1 MKRLKFEELH
11 LSDEMLR
18 AVVEMGF
25 EEPTHIQSETIPTLM
40 EGKDIIGQAQTG
52 TGKTAAYA
60 IPILENIENGAN
72 YIQAVVM
79 CPTRELVIQVSDEF
93 QKLMKYKSNITVVP
107 IYGGQEIGRQ
117 LKALKKNPH
126 IVIGT
131 PGMTID
137 HIKRGTL
144 KLENV
149 SFVVLDEAD
158 EMLDMGFKDDIE
170 LILAKT
176 PKTRQ
181 TIMFSATMPEDI
193 IRIMKRHQSHPKQI
207 DVTQKKIDAPKIE
220 QVYFEL
226 HEKTKPEALSR
237 LLDLHNIKLALV
249 FCNTRKKVDSLVE
262 ILKSR
267 GYFAEG
273 LHGDINQNQRERI
286 MGNFRNGSTEILVAT
301 DVAARGIDVNDVEA
315 VFNYDLPGDDED
327 YIHRIGRTG
336 RAGKSGVAFTF
347 IVGKEIYNMRRIER
361 LNEIKIKRSM
371 IPTIDD
377 LDESRLEGIK
387 NILSETIEK
396 GHLSKFINYIEKL
409 VDEDFVT
416 MDIAAALLKIT
427 LDRKNESLDNSV
439 NFHDYTLQETPKEK
453 FSRRKGKRGS
463 RRNDKF
469 RSNSNGYERSFGN
482 KTEYGNDKKKRDK
495 RKSKENKPW
504 KRKKK

>member
-1 MKRLKFEELH
+1 MKRLKFEELN
-11 LSDEMLR
+11 LSGEMLR
-18 AVVEMGF
+18 AVVDMGF
-25 EEPTHIQSETIPTLM
+25 EETTHIQSETIPTLM

-60 IPILENIENGAN
+60 IPIIENIENGAN
-72 YIQAVVM
+72 HIQAVVM

-93 QKLMKYKSNITVVP
+93 QKLMKYKSNISVVP

-131 PGMTID
+131 PGRTID
-137 HIKRGTL
+137 HIKRGTM
-144 KLENV
+144 KLDNV

-193 IRIMKRHQSHPKQI
+193 TRIMKRHQNHPKQI
-207 DVTQKKIDAPKIE
+207 DVTLKKIDTPKIE
-220 QVYFEL
+220 QFYFEL
-226 HEKTKPEALSR
+226 HEKTKPEALAR

-249 FCNTRKKVDSLVE
+249 FCNTRKKVDTLVE

-273 LHGDINQNQRERI
+273 LHGEVNQNQRERI
-286 MGNFRNGSTEILVAT
+286 MSNFRNGSTEILVAT

-336 RAGKSGVAFTF
+336 RAGKSGIAFTF
-347 IVGKEIYNMRRIER
+347 VVGKEIYYLRRIER
-361 LNEIKIKRSM
+361 ANEIKVKRSM

-377 LDESRLEGIK
+377 LDESRLESIK
-387 NILSETIEK
+387 NIISETIDK
-396 GHLSKFINYIEKL
+396 GHLSKFINYIESL
-409 VDEDFVT
+409 VDGDFVT

-427 LDRKNESLDNSV
+427 LDGKNESFDNSM
-439 NFHDYTLQETPKEK
+439 NFHDYSFQETPKED
-453 FSRRKGKRGS
+453 FNRRKGKSGS
-463 RRNDKF
+463 RRNGKF
-469 RSNSNGYERSFGN
+469 RSGNNDKSYSNTPNYR
-482 KTEYGNDKKKRDK
+482 NDKKIRGKHKR
-495 RKSKENKPW
+495 KENKPW

>member
-1 MKRLKFEELH
+1 MIRLKFEELH

-18 AVVEMGF
+18 AVVDMGF
-25 EEPTHIQSETIPTLM
+25 EETTHIQSETIPTLM
-40 EGKDIIGQAQTG
+40 EGRDVIGQAQTG

-60 IPILENIENGAN
+60 IPIIENIAN
-72 YIQAVVM
+72 DVDYIQAIVM

-93 QKLMKYKSNITVVP
+93 QKLLKYKSNITVVP

-126 IVIGT
+126 IIIGT
-131 PGMTID
+131 PGRTID

-144 KLENV
+144 KLESV
-149 SFVVLDEAD
+149 KFVVLDEAD

-170 LILAKT
+170 LILGKT
-176 PKTRQ
+176 PKARQ
-181 TIMFSATMPEDI
+181 TIMFSATMPEEI
-193 IRIMKRHQSHPKQI
+193 TRIMKRHQNHPKQI
-207 DVTQKKIDAPKIE
+207 DVTQKKINAPKIE
-220 QVYFEL
+220 QFYFEL
-226 HEKTKPEALSR
+226 QERTKPEALAR

-249 FCNTRKKVDSLVE
+249 FCNTRRKVDTLVE
-262 ILKSR
+262 VLKSR

-273 LHGDINQNQRERI
+273 LHGEMNQNQRERI
-286 MGNFRNGSTEILVAT
+286 MNNFRNGSTEILVAT

-336 RAGKSGVAFTF
+336 RAGKSGISFTF

-361 LNEIKIKRSM
+361 LNETKIKRSM

-377 LDESRLEGIK
+377 LDESRLEAIK
-387 NILSETIEK
+387 NIISATIDK

-409 VDEDFVT
+409 VDEEFVT

-427 LDRKNESLDNSV
+427 LDRKNEGYDNSM
-439 NFHDYTLQETPKEK
+439 NFHDYSFQETPKEDFKRGKGKSSGRRSSNFRSGGYDKSDRKKSSYSHDK
-453 FSRRKGKRGS
+453 FSK
-463 RRNDKF
+463 DKH
-469 RSNSNGYERSFGN
+469 
-482 KTEYGNDKKKRDK
+482 KT
-495 RKSKENKPW
+495 KENKPW
-504 KRKKK
+504 NKKRSK